1 MMHYR
6 YPLILILSL
15 FSLSVLA
22 AGDVSGED
30 ANQQLNSAALLSQI
44 EAAGRAS
51 TMKAIEAGIV
61 VGKHIQDLNSTVD
74 QVTEAQQGLRTEMGD
89 INAGQEGL
97 RTEIANIHK
106 SQQSLRNDMESIT
119 GAQVELLKQLGAIRD
134 DMEKMAASSFNMSA
148 RVEVLNAS
156 GIKGLGEWVAK
167 VLSADGF
174 AIFSVNDV
182 KRQIRRPTQ
191 IFFKGGVGKRAEI
204 VRVEKA
210 QLAIRKQTRIFYS
223 EGFIHRATE
232 VGFKLPGSQT
242 IMLDSSLNN
251 IAEIKVVVGRDMKV
265 LLSNRP
271 KSI

>member
-1 MMHYR
+1 MMRYR
-6 YPLILILSL
+6 YPLIFMMSL
-15 FSLSVLA
+15 FSLPA
-22 AGDVSGED
+22 FGGE
-30 ANQQLNSAALLSQI
+30 ASAEGSNQQLNSAALLSQV

-51 TMKAIEAGIV
+51 AMKAIEAGIA
-61 VGKHIQDLNSTVD
+61 VGKHIHDLNSTVD
-74 QVTEAQQGLRTEMGD
+74 QVTEAQQGLRSEIGD
-89 INAGQEGL
+89 INAGQQGL
-97 RTEIANIHK
+97 RTEITAIHK
-106 SQQSLRNDMESIT
+106 SQQDLRNDLESIT
-119 GAQVELLKQLGAIRD
+119 GAQAELLKQLGAIRD
-134 DMEKMAASSFNMSA
+134 DMEKMASSSFNLSA

-174 AIFSVNDV
+174 AIFSVSDV

-210 QLAIRKQTRIFYS
+210 RLAIRKQTRIFYS
-223 EGFIHRATE
+223 EGFIHRATQ

-251 IAEIKVVVGRDMKV
+251 VAEIRVVVGRDMKI
-265 LLSNRP
+265 LLRNMP